1 MPKPLKKRSMIG
13 TFTRP
18 VLVLLGLLLL
28 LSCKEQA
35 RHPNIILILT
45 DQQSESMMSS
55 SGNQYLHT
63 PAMDYIANNGIRF
76 TRAYV
81 TNPVCSPS
89 RVSLMTGRFPGFYK
103 DAEGRQVRNNA
114 GAMDIP
120 ANSPEASGE
129 NLASFL
135 KKAGYDLVYGGK
147 QHLPAFLD
155 PDLVGF
161 HVLTE
166 DARGEL
172 ASKAADYIRADHDKP
187 YFMAVSLINPHDICF
202 MAIRDFADSTY
213 QQQLQRNFKTE
224 LALLDKA
231 LELPE
236 GISREEFFEQYCPPL
251 PPNFEPQE
259 DEAKAIELFLNRDPR
274 FFRRGAREEY
284 TEEQWRMHRW
294 AYARLT
300 EMVDVHVQE
309 ILDAL
314 IESGKEEE
322 TLILFTSEHGDNDGS
337 HRLEHKNVL
346 YEESVKVPFTAMWK
360 GHIPAGQVNDRQLV
374 SVGLD
379 LLPTLADYAGIAAET
394 DPRGSSL
401 RPLFEGEKVD
411 WRESLGI
418 EGEISRAVIQEGGI
432 KYIRYDAAGFEERLM
447 DLKEDPY
454 ETTHFTQ
461 DPAYTEKLEK
471 IRKEFE
477 EYWFEG
483 H

>member
-1 MPKPLKKRSMIG
+1 MKNRFSA
-13 TFTRP
+13 P
-18 VLVLLGLLLL
+18 VVALLCLLAL
-28 LSCKEQA
+28 LSCKEQIS
-35 RHPNIILILT
+35 RPNIILILT

-55 SGNQYLHT
+55 SGNEYLQT
-63 PAMDYIANNGIRF
+63 PAMDYIANNGVRF

-89 RVSLMTGRFPGFYK
+89 RLSVMTGRFPGFYK
-103 DAEGRQVRNNA
+103 DSKGRKVRNNA
-114 GAMDIP
+114 GSMDIP
-120 ANSPEASGE
+120 ADSPEASAE
-129 NLASFL
+129 NLADYL

-147 QHLPAFLD
+147 QHLPAFVD

-161 HVLTE
+161 NVLTE

-172 ASKAADYIRADHDKP
+172 ASKAADYIRADHETP
-187 YFMAVSLINPHDICF
+187 FFMTVSLINPHDICF

-213 QQQLQRNFKTE
+213 LKHLQTHFKTE
-224 LALLDKA
+224 LTNLDKA
-231 LELPE
+231 LQLPK
-236 GISREEFFEQYCPPL
+236 GVSREAFFEKYCPPL

-274 FFRRGAREEY
+274 SFRSGAREEY

-314 IESGKEEE
+314 IESGKEDE
-322 TLILFTSEHGDNDGS
+322 TLVIFTSEHGDNDGS

-346 YEESVKVPFTAMWK
+346 YEESVKVPLTAMWK
-360 GHIPAGQVNDRQLV
+360 GQIPAGQVNDQDLV

-379 LLPTLADYAGIAAET
+379 LLPTFADYAGIAAEA
-394 DPRGSSL
+394 DPRGHSL
-401 RPLFEGEKVD
+401 RPLLEGKKVD
-411 WRESLGI
+411 WRQSLGI
-418 EGEISRAVIQEGGI
+418 EGEISRAVIHEGGI

-447 DLKEDPY
+447 DLKKDPY
-454 ETTHFTQ
+454 ETTHFTN
-461 DPAYTEKLEK
+461 DPAYTKELEK
-471 IRKEFE
+471 IRTEFE

>member
-1 MPKPLKKRSMIG
+1 MPKPIKNTNLLG
-13 TFTRP
+13 TFNQP
-18 VLVLLGLLLL
+18 VLAFLGLFFLLA
-28 LSCKEQA
+28 CKEQA
-35 RHPNIILILT
+35 NRPNIILILT

-55 SGNQYLHT
+55 SGNKYLHT

-89 RVSLMTGRFPGFYK
+89 RVSLMTGRFPGYFK
-103 DAEGRQVRNNA
+103 DSKGNLVRDNA
-114 GAMDIP
+114 SSMDIP
-120 ANSPEASGE
+120 ATSPEASGE
-129 NLASFL
+129 NLAGYL

-172 ASKAADYIRADHDKP
+172 ASKAADYIKADHENP
-187 YFMAVSLINPHDICF
+187 YFMTVSLINPHDICF
-202 MAIRDFADSTY
+202 MAIRDFADSQY
-213 QQQLQRNFKTE
+213 LQQLQRNFKTE
-224 LALLDKA
+224 LTLLDKA

-236 GISREEFFEQYCPPL
+236 GVSREEFFERFCPPL

-259 DEAKAIELFLNRDPR
+259 DEAKAIELFLNRDSR
-274 FFRRGAREEY
+274 SFRSGAREEY

-300 EMVDVHVQE
+300 EMVDAHIQE

-314 IESGKEEE
+314 IESDKEQE
-322 TLILFTSEHGDNDGS
+322 TLVIFTSEHGDNDGS

-346 YEESVKVPFTAMWK
+346 YEESVKVPLAAMWK
-360 GHIPAGQVNDRQLV
+360 GQIPAGQVNDQQLV
-374 SVGLD
+374 SMGLD

-394 DPRGSSL
+394 DLRGSSL
-401 RPLFEGEKVD
+401 RPLFEGEKVE
-411 WRESLGI
+411 WRQSLGI
-418 EGEISRAVIQEGGI
+418 EGEISRAVIQKGGI

-454 ETTHFTQ
+454 ETTHVTE
-461 DPAYTEKLEK
+461 DPAYRDALQE
-471 IRKEFE
+471 IQKEFE
-477 EYWFEG
+477 ETWFPDL
-483 H
+483 